1 MRPWPVRL
9 GLIFILVVLD
19 AMPASPLQHVE
30 PIGFSDIAGWPEDDH
45 GAALATFRRSCAEIV
60 ADGRAFARPVVF
72 GGEKRQWLPVCELAA
87 KAIDGR
93 DFFEQNF
100 VPLRVSEV
108 EKPEGLFTGYYEPE
122 AEGSLTPSPDYPA
135 AIYRKPPDLVSFS
148 ADAAGEG
155 GLAYGR
161 IVDGAPRPYFTRRE
175 IEEGALAGQGLEI
188 VWLRSWVDAFFIHVQ
203 GSGRV
208 RLGDGRIIRLAYGAK
223 SGRPYTGIGGIL
235 VERGEFSRE
244 DMSMQTLR
252 RWMARDGAAA
262 RELMW
267 RNESFIFFRQVEL
280 PVNDL
285 GAPGAQGVQLTPM
298 RSLAVDRSIW
308 MFGTPVWLD
317 TRIPDG
323 RGGTEDFRRLTIA
336 QDTGSAIL
344 GAIRG
349 DIYFGFDP
357 LAGARAGPMKAPGAM
372 VVLLPRTV
380 AEGLKVGP

>member
-1 MRPWPVRL
+1 MC
-9 GLIFILVVLD
+9 
-19 AMPASPLQHVE
+19 S
-30 PIGFSDIAGWPEDDH
+30 SD
-45 GAALATFRRSCAEIV
+45 L
-60 ADGRAFARPVVF
+60 
-72 GGEKRQWLPVCELAA
+72 
-87 KAIDGR
+87 
-93 DFFEQNF
+93 
-100 VPLRVSEV
+100 
-108 EKPEGLFTGYYEPE
+108 
-122 AEGSLTPSPDYPA
+122 
-135 AIYRKPPDLVSFS
+135 
-148 ADAAGEG
+148 
-155 GLAYGR
+155 
-161 IVDGAPRPYFTRRE
+161 
-175 IEEGALAGQGLEI
+175 
-188 VWLRSWVDAFFIHVQ
+188 
-203 GSGRV
+203 
-208 RLGDGRIIRLAYGAK
+208 LGDGRIIRLAYGAK

-323 RGGTEDFRRLTIA
+323 RGGTEGFRRLTIA

-372 VVLLPRTV
+372 VVLLPHTV